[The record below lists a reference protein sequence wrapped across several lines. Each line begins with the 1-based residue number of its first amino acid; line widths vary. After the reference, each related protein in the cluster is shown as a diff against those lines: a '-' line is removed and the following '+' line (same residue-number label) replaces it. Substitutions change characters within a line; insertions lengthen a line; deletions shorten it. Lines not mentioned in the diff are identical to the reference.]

1 MAKPKR
7 TRLPRKARRWAV
19 VTALKTCHWD
29 AAAAA
34 KSTGERLRNVKDWKK
49 LYLETKDVSDRKRSG
64 RPKLLSPAAVAAA
77 CDLVEEQQSAVKATA
92 SLKQQGLISSH
103 VSSRTVAR
111 AVRNELELASP
122 TVRPVLTAQHK
133 QRRVAFCQQQHD
145 SNCII
150 AVDSTYLTL
159 FAHHTRRKRWV
170 RKGTK
175 PVVSKPLKSQQ
186 LHVYA
191 GITAHGQTE
200 LIRVTGTTGHPKKYY
215 YTGKQGKR
223 GVAMTGV
230 GAEEWQEVLQS
241 QLQPQAKQIFEAH
254 GVHQYS
260 WLLDGARAHTAA
272 SSKQFYTARGIQVLQ
287 DWPANSPDLSPI
299 ENAWAWLKREVYSRH
314 HDNLDSLWEDAQAT
328 WASMP
333 DSMLKNLMNSIAT
346 RQQLCVQ
353 RDGDHTGY

>member
-1 MAKPKR
+1 MSTAALFQRNAMAKPKC

-19 VTALKTCHWD
+19 VTALKTCHHWD

-49 LYLETKDVSDRKRSG
+49 LYSETKDVSDRKRSG
-64 RPKLLSPAAVAAA
+64 RPKLLSAAAVAAA
-77 CDLVEEQQSAVKATA
+77 LCDLVEEQQSAVKATT

-111 AVRNELELASP
+111 AVRNELE
-122 TVRPVLTAQHK
+122 
-133 QRRVAFCQQQHD
+133 
-145 SNCII
+145 
-150 AVDSTYLTL
+150 
-159 FAHHTRRKRWV
+159 
-170 RKGTK
+170 
-175 PVVSKPLKSQQ
+175 
-186 LHVYA
+186 
-191 GITAHGQTE
+191 
-200 LIRVTGTTGHPKKYY
+200 
-215 YTGKQGKR
+215 
-223 GVAMTGV
+223 
-230 GAEEWQEVLQS
+230 
-241 QLQPQAKQIFEAH
+241 QPQAKQIFEAH

-287 DWPANSPDLSPI
+287 DWPANSPDINPI

-353 RDGDHTGY
+353 RDGITLAIE